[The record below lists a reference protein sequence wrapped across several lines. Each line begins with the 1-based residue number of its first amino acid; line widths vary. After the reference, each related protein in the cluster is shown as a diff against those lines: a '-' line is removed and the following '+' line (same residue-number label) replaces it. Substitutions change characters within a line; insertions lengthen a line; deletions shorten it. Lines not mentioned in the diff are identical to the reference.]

1 MGAGDGDSRPLSGS
15 AGGPLVS
22 GLRAFL
28 SRLRGSFGG
37 AKQDRE
43 LAEELESH
51 IQMDADELMKS
62 GATEEEARRRA
73 VVRLGGVDPTRER
86 WRDRRGFPF
95 LVELRQDL
103 RDAVRTLK
111 RSPGFAA
118 VTVLTLALGIGGS
131 TAIFTIVHG
140 VLIARLPFREPDR
153 LVVLW
158 EENADRPGRRN
169 TIGPANFIRWTERAE
184 VFSDMT
190 ALYDSRVSLTGRPR
204 PEELVAQYVTASFFR
219 TLGVEP
225 MLGRG
230 FAPDEGPD
238 GHDAVTVISWGA
250 WQRLFGGD
258 PAIVG
263 KSVVLDGQPMEVIG
277 VAPREF
283 NFFLKSGSLVG
294 KPPDLWLPFAL
305 SRDVLDDPAG
315 RYISGFARQK
325 DGVSLAQARSRMSA
339 ISARLA
345 TEWPRFDAG
354 WTARVFPIRDEVSG
368 DLRPAL
374 LVLSGAVAFVLLIVC
389 VNVAN
394 LLLARGMARRQE
406 IAIRTALGARR
417 GRVVRQLLTEA
428 LLLAVLGGVVGWW
441 IARAGVSIAL
451 AAGPI
456 DPTVASRVRL
466 SLPVLLFSLGA
477 SVVTAVVSGLMP
489 ALESARGVVG
499 EALKEGVRTAGGGA
513 RARRLRP
520 EPRRR

>member
-73 VVRLGGVDPTRER
+73 IVRLGGVDPTRER
-86 WRDRRGFPF
+86 WRDRRGFPV

-111 RSPGFAA
+111 RNPGFAA

-140 VLIARLPFREPDR
+140 VLIARLPFRDPDR

-190 ALYDSRVSLTGRPR
+190 ALYDSRVSLTGRAR

-238 GHDAVTVISWGA
+238 GHDAVTVISWGS

-277 VAPREF
+277 VAPRGVRLLPEVRF
-283 NFFLKSGSLVG
+283 SRRQAAGSLA
-294 KPPDLWLPFAL
+294 PF
-305 SRDVLDDPAG
+305 
-315 RYISGFARQK
+315 
-325 DGVSLAQARSRMSA
+325 
-339 ISARLA
+339 
-345 TEWPRFDAG
+345 
-354 WTARVFPIRDEVSG
+354 
-368 DLRPAL
+368 
-374 LVLSGAVAFVLLIVC
+374 
-389 VNVAN
+389 
-394 LLLARGMARRQE
+394 
-406 IAIRTALGARR
+406 
-417 GRVVRQLLTEA
+417 
-428 LLLAVLGGVVGWW
+428 
-441 IARAGVSIAL
+441 
-451 AAGPI
+451 
-456 DPTVASRVRL
+456 
-466 SLPVLLFSLGA
+466 
-477 SVVTAVVSGLMP
+477 
-489 ALESARGVVG
+489 
-499 EALKEGVRTAGGGA
+499 
-513 RARRLRP
+513 RP
-520 EPRRR
+520 EPRRARRSGRAIHVRIRAAEGWRVARPGAEPDVGDRGPARDGVAAFRRGVDGPGLSDSGRGFG